1 MTSTGGRKLRKLFP
15 TRNPALRE
23 VLDTVEKVLSHD
35 VNVMI
40 LGESG
45 VGKNYLAEAIH
56 ICGNRQALPFVSVD
70 CSSIPAE
77 IFESELFGYEKGAFT
92 GAATRKPGRI
102 ETAQRGTLYLD
113 EITAVGPE
121 LQAKLLRVVQ
131 ERQFSRLGGN
141 GLLRLDARV
150 LSSSNVRID
159 EALEAGRFRRDLY
172 YRLNV
177 VAVTLPPL
185 RQRRKDIPAL
195 AHEFLETGAQ
205 RMNSEVRSIDEA
217 ALRLLTEY
225 SWPGNL
231 RQLRNT
237 VERAVVLSRGD
248 TITADVLG
256 TDIAAGPEALLEI
269 GGEKEWTL
277 DQLEERYI
285 EQILQQTRHQ
295 FSKAAAILGINR
307 KTLLEKRRKYGLK

>member
-1 MTSTGGRKLRKLFP
+1 MQVVP
-15 TRNPALRE
+15 QE
-23 VLDTVEKVLSHD
+23 
-35 VNVMI
+35 
-40 LGESG
+40 
-45 VGKNYLAEAIH
+45 
-56 ICGNRQALPFVSVD
+56 
-70 CSSIPAE
+70 IPAGVDVTVPDPVPDRCTV
-77 IFESELFGYEKGAFT
+77 IRRAPR
-92 GAATRKPGRI
+92 AASGT
-102 ETAQRGTLYLD
+102 ET
-113 EITAVGPE
+113 
-121 LQAKLLRVVQ
+121 
-131 ERQFSRLGGN
+131 
-141 GLLRLDARV
+141 
-150 LSSSNVRID
+150 
-159 EALEAGRFRRDLY
+159 
-172 YRLNV
+172 
-177 VAVTLPPL
+177 VAPSLLPP
-185 RQRRKDIPAL
+185 R
-195 AHEFLETGAQ
+195 EFLETGAQ